1 MRIAAAALA
10 FAFFLASGAFA
21 GTTELADPKPSFDN
35 PRRIVI
41 GISDGDAGRLNAVLN
56 NIANIQKFYG
66 ADFAKLVVVGYGPG
80 VRALLRDD
88 NPVRARI
95 ESFQAIEVEFIACGA
110 TLESLKKTEADLI
123 EGVETV
129 ANGLPEI
136 VERQLK
142 GWTYLHP

>member
-1 MRIAAAALA
+1 MRALLALLFITLTVAA
-10 FAFFLASGAFA
+10 GA

-35 PRRIVI
+35 PRKIVI
-41 GISDGDAGRLNAVLN
+41 GISESESARLNAVLG

-66 ADFAKLVVVGYGPG
+66 IDSVKLLVVAYGPG

-88 NPVRARI
+88 NPSRARI

-110 TLESLKKTEADLI
+110 TLESMHKTEADLI
-123 EGVETV
+123 KGVGMV
-129 ANGLPEI
+129 PNGLPEI

-142 GWTYLHP
+142 GWSYLHP

>member
-1 MRIAAAALA
+1 MRGALAAWAAALGIA
-10 FAFFLASGAFA
+10 ASALA
-21 GTTELADPKPSFDN
+21 GTTELADPKPSFDA

-41 GISDGDAGRLNAVLN
+41 GVSEGDTGRLNAVLN

-66 ADFAKLVVVGYGPG
+66 ADLAKLVVVGYGPG
-80 VRALLRDD
+80 VRALLRED

-95 ESFQAIEVEFIACGA
+95 ESFQAIDVEFIACGA

-123 EGVETV
+123 KGVETV
-129 ANGLPEI
+129 TNGLPEI